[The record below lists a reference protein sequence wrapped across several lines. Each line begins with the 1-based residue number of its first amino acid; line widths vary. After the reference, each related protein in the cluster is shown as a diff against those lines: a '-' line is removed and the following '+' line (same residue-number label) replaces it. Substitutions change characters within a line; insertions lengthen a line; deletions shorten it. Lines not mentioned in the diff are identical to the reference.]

1 MTLPHYDQNQ
11 LTEYY
16 EQQMRKRDIAQADR
30 GYSGTGYWW
39 YGYPISTNTQMAY
52 GAPTVVEQPLSS
64 GPEATASVT
73 DQVGGN
79 VIADAGLQ

>member
-1 MTLPHYDQNQ
+1 MTLPNYDQNQ
-11 LTEYY
+11 LTAYY
-16 EQQMRKRDIAQADR
+16 EQQMRKRDVAQSDR

-39 YGYPISTNTQMAY
+39 YGYPISTNNQMAY
-52 GAPTVVEQPLSS
+52 GATNGSMSTALP